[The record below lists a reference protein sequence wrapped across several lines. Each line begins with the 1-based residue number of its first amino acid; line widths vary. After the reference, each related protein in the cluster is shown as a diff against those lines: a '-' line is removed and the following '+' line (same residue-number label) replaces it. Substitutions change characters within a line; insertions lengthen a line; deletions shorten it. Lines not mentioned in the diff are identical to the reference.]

1 MSQGGRNAAASDQ
14 KLDAVL
20 LKPGPGTQTV
30 RPVEVRLDQE
40 ITDMYQHR
48 IVIHQQSSLV
58 QTITDNTGSHID
70 TRSQMLDRNLNLT
83 ELERKVR
90 QANGLD
96 SQHTHS

>member
-1 MSQGGRNAAASDQ
+1 MHASE
-14 KLDAVL
+14 VL
-20 LKPGPGTQTV
+20 NVIFIKYQIKWH
-30 RPVEVRLDQE
+30 RL
-40 ITDMYQHR
+40 
-48 IVIHQQSSLV
+48 HQQSSLV